1 MQKVTYYT
9 PKGNLLCYHTQATV
23 FLVRNSDYNTASSL
37 QEQHYQRL
45 PQNIYAPDRPGTPQ
59 RYKSNHNENDKALR
73 ALHIHV
79 FPPQASRNQV
89 YIFYAC
95 QTNVKLYLFPTKSR

>member
-1 MQKVTYYT
+1 MLSHASPGFPCKKLGLSRDPFFTKATQPT
-9 PKGNLLCYHTQATV
+9 P
-23 FLVRNSDYNTASSL
+23 TAKHIRHGPARHAS
-37 QEQHYQRL
+37 
-45 PQNIYAPDRPGTPQ
+45 NIT
-59 RYKSNHNENDKALR
+59 KSNHNGNDKALR

>member
-1 MQKVTYYT
+1 MLSHASPGFPCKKTRIIPRPVLYKSNTTNIFRKTDT
-9 PKGNLLCYHTQATV
+9 PRTGQA
-23 FLVRNSDYNTASSL
+23 R
-37 QEQHYQRL
+37 
-45 PQNIYAPDRPGTPQ
+45 PQ
-59 RYKSNHNENDKALR
+59 RYKSNHNGNDKALR

>member
-1 MQKVTYYT
+1 MLSHASPGFPCKKLGLSRDPFFTRATLPT
-9 PKGNLLCYHTQATV
+9 P
-23 FLVRNSDYNTASSL
+23 TAKQIRHGLARHAS
-37 QEQHYQRL
+37 
-45 PQNIYAPDRPGTPQ
+45 NIT
-59 RYKSNHNENDKALR
+59 KSNHNGNDKALR

-79 FPPQASRNQV
+79 FPPQPSRNQV